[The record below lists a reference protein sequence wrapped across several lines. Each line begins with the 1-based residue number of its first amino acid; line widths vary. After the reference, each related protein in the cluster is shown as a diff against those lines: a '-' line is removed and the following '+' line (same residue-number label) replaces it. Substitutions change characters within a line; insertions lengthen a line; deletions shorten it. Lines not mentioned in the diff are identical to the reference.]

1 MNKIIEANLFL
12 AAGLMMVL
20 SFCQGSQ
27 AVITFLIAVVFTPDC
42 DTFIMVPECHNSF
55 MVVSDT
61 VGQYT
66 GLKDKNGKRI
76 FEGDICRNTR
86 TGEIV
91 SVKWH
96 GTMAG
101 YVWNKRRADGFLFD
115 FGELFRACD
124 KYEVIGTSPD
134 KRGMPLSCMGMAARF
149 ATSMVTTNSA
159 GSISPI

>member
-1 MNKIIEANLFL
+1 MREIMFRGKRTD
-12 AAGLMMVL
+12 GKGWMYGYY
-20 SFCQGSQ
+20 SFNPTTN
-27 AVITFLIAVVFTPDC
+27 IHWIRTPRTTYWDEDMIAT
-42 DTFIMVPECHNSF
+42 S
-55 MVVSDT
+55 T

-124 KYEVIGTSPD
+124 KYEVIGNIHDNPELL
-134 KRGMPLSCMGMAARF
+134 KGGE
-149 ATSMVTTNSA
+149 
-159 GSISPI
+159 G

>member
-1 MNKIIEANLFL
+1 MRKILFRGKRMDDGEWVDGYL
-12 AAGLMMVL
+12 VK
-20 SFCQGSQ
+20 
-27 AVITFLIAVVFTPDC
+27 AVGGECMILPVTTEHCGGAEFSEGYHC
-42 DTFIMVPECHNSF
+42 DPT
-55 MVVSDT
+55 T

-101 YVWNKRRADGFLFD
+101 YVWDKRRADGFLFD

-124 KYEVIGTSPD
+124 KYEVIDNIHDNPEMLKG
-134 KRGMPLSCMGMAARF
+134 GEG
-149 ATSMVTTNSA
+149 
-159 GSISPI
+159 

>member
-1 MNKIIEANLFL
+1 MREILFRGKRMDDGEWVEGYL
-12 AAGLMMVL
+12 VK
-20 SFCQGSQ
+20 
-27 AVITFLIAVVFTPDC
+27 AVGGECMILPVTTEHCGGAEFSEGYHC
-42 DTFIMVPECHNSF
+42 DPT
-55 MVVSDT
+55 T

-66 GLKDKNGKRI
+66 GLNDKNGKRI

-124 KYEVIGTSPD
+124 KYEVICNIHDNPVLLKG
-134 KRGMPLSCMGMAARF
+134 GECL
-149 ATSMVTTNSA
+149 
-159 GSISPI
+159 

>member
-1 MNKIIEANLFL
+1 MRKILFRGKRMDDGEWVDGYL
-12 AAGLMMVL
+12 VK
-20 SFCQGSQ
+20 
-27 AVITFLIAVVFTPDC
+27 AVGGECMILPVTTEHCGGAEFSEGYHC
-42 DTFIMVPECHNSF
+42 DPT
-55 MVVSDT
+55 T

-101 YVWNKRRADGFLFD
+101 YVWDKRRADGFLFD

-124 KYEVIGTSPD
+124 KYEVIGNIHDNPELL
-134 KRGMPLSCMGMAARF
+134 KGGE
-149 ATSMVTTNSA
+149 
-159 GSISPI
+159 G

>member
-1 MNKIIEANLFL
+1 MREILFRGKRMDDGEWVEGYL
-12 AAGLMMVL
+12 VK
-20 SFCQGSQ
+20 
-27 AVITFLIAVVFTPDC
+27 AVGGECMILPVTTEHCGGAEFSEGYHC
-42 DTFIMVPECHNSF
+42 DPT
-55 MVVSDT
+55 T

-66 GLKDKNGKRI
+66 GLTDKNGKRI

-124 KYEVIGTSPD
+124 KYEVIGNIHDNPELL
-134 KRGMPLSCMGMAARF
+134 KGGE
-149 ATSMVTTNSA
+149 
-159 GSISPI
+159 G

>member
-1 MNKIIEANLFL
+1 MREILFRGQTRKNGEKVEMATGEKVPGHWVYGGIFPGTGDYSIIYGGETEKDLERH
-12 AAGLMMVL
+12 
-20 SFCQGSQ
+20 
-27 AVITFLIAVVFTPDC
+27 VVYS
-42 DTFIMVPECHNSF
+42 E
-55 MVVSDT
+55 T

-66 GLKDKNGKRI
+66 GLKDKDGKRI

-124 KYEVIGTSPD
+124 EYEVIGNIHDNPEMLKGGED
-134 KRGMPLSCMGMAARF
+134 
-149 ATSMVTTNSA
+149 
-159 GSISPI
+159 

>member
-1 MNKIIEANLFL
+1 MHEILFRGKRL
-12 AAGLMMVL
+12 DNGAWET
-20 SFCQGSQ
+20 GSL
-27 AVITFLIAVVFTPDC
+27 VIVRMGCHDAQYYIADKMTGYHTHVHPST
-42 DTFIMVPECHNSF
+42 I
-55 MVVSDT
+55 
-61 VGQYT
+61 GQYT
-66 GLKDKNGKRI
+66 GLEDKNGKRI

-124 KYEVIGTSPD
+124 KYEVIGNIHD
-134 KRGMPLSCMGMAARF
+134 
-149 ATSMVTTNSA
+149 NSELLK
-159 GSISPI
+159 GGEG

>member
-1 MNKIIEANLFL
+1 MREILFRGKRMNDGEWVEGYLVK
-12 AAGLMMVL
+12 
-20 SFCQGSQ
+20 
-27 AVITFLIAVVFTPDC
+27 AVGGECMILPVTTEHCGGAEFSEGYHC
-42 DTFIMVPECHNSF
+42 DPT
-55 MVVSDT
+55 T

-124 KYEVIGTSPD
+124 KYEVIGNIHD
-134 KRGMPLSCMGMAARF
+134 
-149 ATSMVTTNSA
+149 NSELLK
-159 GSISPI
+159 GGEG

>member
-1 MNKIIEANLFL
+1 MREILFRGKRMDDGEWVEGYL
-12 AAGLMMVL
+12 VK
-20 SFCQGSQ
+20 
-27 AVITFLIAVVFTPDC
+27 AVGGECMILPVTTEHCGGAEFSEGYHC
-42 DTFIMVPECHNSF
+42 DPT
-55 MVVSDT
+55 T

-124 KYEVIGTSPD
+124 KYEVIGNIHDNPELLEVG
-134 KRGMPLSCMGMAARF
+134 K
-149 ATSMVTTNSA
+149 
-159 GSISPI
+159 

>member
-1 MNKIIEANLFL
+1 MRKILFRGKRLQGGEWVEGYFFKSDINKKERESGKATII
-12 AAGLMMVL
+12 
-20 SFCQGSQ
+20 
-27 AVITFLIAVVFTPDC
+27 FTPDC

-101 YVWNKRRADGFLFD
+101 YVWDKRRADSFLFD

-124 KYEVIGTSPD
+124 KYEVIGNIHDNPELL
-134 KRGMPLSCMGMAARF
+134 KGGE
-149 ATSMVTTNSA
+149 
-159 GSISPI
+159 G

>member
-1 MNKIIEANLFL
+1 MRKILFRGKRLQGGEWVEGYFFKSDINKKERESGKATII
-12 AAGLMMVL
+12 
-20 SFCQGSQ
+20 
-27 AVITFLIAVVFTPDC
+27 FTPDC

-124 KYEVIGTSPD
+124 KYEVIGNIHDNPEML
-134 KRGMPLSCMGMAARF
+134 KGGE
-149 ATSMVTTNSA
+149 
-159 GSISPI
+159 G

>member
-1 MNKIIEANLFL
+1 MREILFRGTRMDDGEWVEGYL
-12 AAGLMMVL
+12 VK
-20 SFCQGSQ
+20 
-27 AVITFLIAVVFTPDC
+27 AVGGECMILPVTAEHCGGAEFSEGYHC
-42 DTFIMVPECHNSF
+42 DPT
-55 MVVSDT
+55 T

-124 KYEVIGTSPD
+124 KYEVIGNIHDNPELLKGGD
-134 KRGMPLSCMGMAARF
+134 G
-149 ATSMVTTNSA
+149 
-159 GSISPI
+159 

>member
-1 MNKIIEANLFL
+1 MDDGEWVEGYLVK
-12 AAGLMMVL
+12 
-20 SFCQGSQ
+20 
-27 AVITFLIAVVFTPDC
+27 AVGGECMILPVTTEHCGGAEFSEGYHC
-42 DTFIMVPECHNSF
+42 DPT
-55 MVVSDT
+55 T

-124 KYEVIGTSPD
+124 KYEVIGNIHD
-134 KRGMPLSCMGMAARF
+134 NQELLKGGE
-149 ATSMVTTNSA
+149 
-159 GSISPI
+159 G

>member
-1 MNKIIEANLFL
+1 MRKILFRGKRLQGGEWVEGYFFKSDINKKERESGKATII
-12 AAGLMMVL
+12 
-20 SFCQGSQ
+20 
-27 AVITFLIAVVFTPDC
+27 FTPDC

-124 KYEVIGTSPD
+124 KYEVIGNIHDNPELL
-134 KRGMPLSCMGMAARF
+134 KGGE
-149 ATSMVTTNSA
+149 
-159 GSISPI
+159 G